1 MNQSKGIMGKELE
14 IKTPFAKK
22 KKKKVNSLPEQF
34 FVNMLKVKSK
44 QKLGHTC
51 KIRSKKNPV
60 TVQGFYFNIIQL
72 KSEVFGLARRK
83 GTLGTK

>member
-1 MNQSKGIMGKELE
+1 MGKELE

-22 KKKKVNSLPEQF
+22 KKKKVYSLPEQF

-44 QKLGHTC
+44 QKLGHIC